1 MCDKILDQMTKIDN
15 LTLELTEAK
24 IILED
29 MFDQLEIDNILN
41 KNIEMLIILG

>member
-15 LTLELTEAK
+15 LTLELEEAK